1 MGRSAMSRP
10 RRSRVDVLPVHRRSG
25 WTSRSRSLVG
35 LLVFALARP
44 DLPQFAGKA
53 MWGRAI
59 AYPIGVMIVPVA
71 WWFSGRRPP
80 YPYAIDILLSLPF
93 LIDVA
98 GNAADLYDTIGWWD
112 DLNHFVN
119 WGLLSAAFGQFLI
132 RLNVGRLEAL
142 GLTIG
147 FGGVTAILWSS
158 PSTSPSSATRPSS
171 TPRTPTRWETSL
183 SGLSGS
189 VVAALVTATYVRRGP
204 SMRMATDD
212 EH

>member
-1 MGRSAMSRP
+1 MAQ
-10 RRSRVDVLPVHRRSG
+10 RRSRVDALI
-25 WTSRSRSLVG
+25 RSRAFWVDVAIKAALVG
-35 LLVFALARP
+35 LLVFSLARP

-59 AYPIGVMIVPVA
+59 AYPVGVMIVPVA
-71 WWFSGRRPP
+71 WWLSGRRPP
-80 YPYAIDILLSLPF
+80 YPYAIDILLGLPF

-132 RLNVGRLEAL
+132 RLNVGRIEAA

-147 FGGVTAILWSS
+147 FGGVTAILWEFAEYITFIRNSS
-158 PSTSPSSATRPSS
+158 ELDTAYTD
-171 TPRTPTRWETSL
+171 TL
-183 SGLSGS
+183 GDLALGLSGS
-189 VVAALVTATYVRRGP
+189 VVAALVTFLWSRRRRRLAPAAG
-204 SMRMATDD
+204 
-212 EH
+212 